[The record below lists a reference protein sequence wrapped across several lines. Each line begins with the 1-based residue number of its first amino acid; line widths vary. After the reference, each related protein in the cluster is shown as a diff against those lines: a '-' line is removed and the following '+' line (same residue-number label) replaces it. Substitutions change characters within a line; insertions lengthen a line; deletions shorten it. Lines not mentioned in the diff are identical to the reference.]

1 VDAPIDF
8 RVLAGDLLGL
18 SRHVERAEG
27 VAARRYALSLLET
40 ALAWADPGT
49 VDPGMRARAS
59 SLGVADAA
67 VAATH
72 RTPPLHAVRIPLVDA
87 GSGRG
92 LVRTFFAS
100 FDAAPPNADA
110 STEHALSDAFE
121 AARSRAGDPRVRAIR
136 FVAAQPRALDRIRI
150 EGESIG
156 AGAFVSASALLGGL
170 RARPSVAVTGA
181 LRGDRIVAVSQLD
194 AKIVAAQAA
203 GLQRIVVPG
212 AGRSSRR
219 GRLEIVPVA
228 TLDALL
234 AATLEPDPEA
244 RNVAALVA
252 EARRLVGSGWRGF
265 RWPEARE
272 LLERAIVTL
281 PDGELDTRVDLLAHL
296 GAAER
301 HAGSL
306 ARSESLLR
314 FACAVADSAE
324 GRQAVPDELRSRA
337 LLQSA
342 MTALRLAELRRARR
356 EARRAM
362 QAAVRSRS
370 RRAQIKAL
378 GVIGLVEEARG
389 AIDDAVAALEQ
400 ALALGARQ
408 TPGDLAR
415 SRSYLAAVLA
425 AGGHLRRARTEY
437 RTALEETLQR
447 GSRSEE
453 AWVRTAFGRGLVAA
467 GRHREAREVLD
478 VPVIV
483 DAIARDP
490 LPGLSARCFLGAALA
505 SEGRGA
511 ERERGLALLDGALDA
526 HGPDLE
532 PTLARLAAL
541 CLLHAALLRDDALP
555 TATTLAALAR
565 FGEGRLGREA
575 ARLRHVHSAALR
587 PALARFVAQAQRVAW

>member
-1 VDAPIDF
+1 VDGPIDV
-8 RVLAGDLLGL
+8 RVLAGDLADLA
-18 SRHVERAEG
+18 RQVERAG
-27 VAARRYALSLLET
+27 GIAARRYALSLLET
-40 ALAWADPGT
+40 ALSWSDPGT
-49 VDPGMRARAS
+49 VEPAMRARARA
-59 SLGVADAA
+59 LGVSEAA
-67 VAATH
+67 VAATE
-72 RTPPLHAVRIPLVDA
+72 RTPPLHAVRIPLIDG

-100 FDAAPPNADA
+100 YDAAPPNADA
-110 STEHALSDAFE
+110 SAAHALGDAFE

-181 LRGDRIVAVSQLD
+181 LRGDRVVDVAHLE
-194 AKIVAAQAA
+194 AKIVAARAA
-203 GLQRIVVPG
+203 GLHRIVVPG
-212 AGRSSRR
+212 AGRASRR

-281 PDGELDTRVDLLAHL
+281 PDGELDTRVELLAHL

-306 ARSESLLR
+306 ARSGSLLR
-314 FACAVADSAE
+314 LACDIADSAE

-342 MTALRLAELRRARR
+342 MTALRLAELGRARS
-356 EARRAM
+356 EARKAM
-362 QAAVRSRS
+362 HAATRSRS

-378 GVIGLVEEARG
+378 GVIGLVDDARG
-389 AIDDAVAALEQ
+389 ALEDAIAALER
-400 ALALGARQ
+400 ALALGERQ

-425 AGGHLRRARTEY
+425 TCGELRRARKEY

-453 AWVRTAFGRGLVAA
+453 AWVRTAFGRGLLAA
-467 GRHREAREVLD
+467 GRHGEAREVLD

-490 LPGLSARCFLGAALA
+490 LPGLSARCFLGVALA
-505 SEGRGA
+505 SGGRGA
-511 ERERGLALLDGALDA
+511 ARERGLALLDGALDA

-541 CLLHAALLRDDALP
+541 SLLHAALLRDDPLP
-555 TATTLAALAR
+555 TATTDAALAR
-565 FGEGRLGREA
+565 FGEGRLGAEA
-575 ARLRHVHSAALR
+575 ARLRELRGTRIR
-587 PALARFVAQAQRVAW
+587 PALARFVAHAQRVAW